1 MNDDEWKNYDDTC
14 TYLYKKY
21 QDAFTKGDLEL
32 AARLYRAQIAFKAP
46 LKVEIFSEEFKKS
59 LNQSDDKVLNFIKR
73 FKGSEETFTSGCCYW
88 FARILFERFNNENY
102 YCDIMYDYID
112 NHFGCKIDDRVY
124 DVTGD
129 VTFSYNWKYW
139 KDCQDEDLI
148 ESINRDCIN
157 F

>member
-1 MNDDEWKNYDDTC
+1 MHNDKCENYDDLC

-21 QDAFTKGDLEL
+21 QDALTEGDLEL
-32 AARLYRAQIAFKAP
+32 AARLYRAQISFKAP
-46 LKVEIFSEEFKKS
+46 LKMPIFSEEFKKS
-59 LNQSDDKVLNFIKR
+59 LSGDDKVLNFIKR

-88 FARILFERFNNENY
+88 FARILFERFYSENY
-102 YCDIMYDYID
+102 TCDIMYDYIE
-112 NHFGCKIDDRVY
+112 NHFGCKINDKVY

-129 VTFSYNWKYW
+129 VTFSYDWKYW
-139 KDCQDEDLI
+139 IDCQDEDLI